1 MIAPSASAMNPRV
14 WIVEVAPW
22 IAADVSSESTAYPS
36 RSNASMNVRTS
47 LAGMLHTCGAPATR
61 FVARAVNDLA
71 PAVIGWTLL
80 IVQTIVASISG
91 LTKEGPNMPQAA
103 MLTWLLVGASL
114 LGVALRVTIPPTAW
128 LGLIGLLH
136 ASRAMRP
143 TPGVLLM
150 WLILWG
156 TLVIVRREFV
166 PIPGVAFFV
175 IMGLEAVVMTLPFA
189 ADRLAG
195 VRLVGVA
202 STLVFPMAL
211 VSIEFLRSRFLP
223 EATWGSIAYTQYGD
237 LPLMQIAAFVGIWG
251 ITFLVGWVASTF
263 DMAWSRNFDLNLV
276 RMPVLTCLT
285 VVGVVF
291 VGGSMRLAFAP
302 TDRASIR
309 TAMLNRPVDLF
320 APGEMTQ
327 IAEGRVS
334 PDERPRLAEKLTR
347 LHDWF
352 LEGSRRE
359 ARAGA
364 RLIVWPEQNLLIF
377 NEDEPAFLARAQ
389 RLAGDEQIY
398 LGMGLGTVHVGDKQ
412 PFENKLI
419 LIDPSGRILVSYLKT
434 HPVPGWE
441 AGIMRLGDG
450 RVPVVATRDGRMAA
464 AVCYDADFPEFIR
477 QAGQAHADVLIV
489 PANEWKAIKN
499 IHVQMA
505 AFRAIENGVSLVR
518 PAASGLS
525 TAFDPWGRVLAV
537 GDFFAVGDRTVTA
550 QVPVGGVRNPLR

>member
-1 MIAPSASAMNPRV
+1 
-14 WIVEVAPW
+14 
-22 IAADVSSESTAYPS
+22 
-36 RSNASMNVRTS
+36 
-47 LAGMLHTCGAPATR
+47 
-61 FVARAVNDLA
+61 
-71 PAVIGWTLL
+71 
-80 IVQTIVASISG
+80 
-91 LTKEGPNMPQAA
+91 MPQAA

-143 TPGVLLM
+143 TPSLLLV
-150 WLILWG
+150 WLTLWG
-156 TLVIVRREFV
+156 TLVIVRREFM

-195 VRLVGVA
+195 VRLGGVA

-223 EATWGSIAYTQYGD
+223 GATWGSIAYTQYRN

-251 ITFLVGWVASTF
+251 ITFLIGWAASTF

-276 RMPVLTCLT
+276 RTPVLTCVGVL
-285 VVGVVF
+285 GVVF
-291 VGGSMRLAFAP
+291 VGGSIRLAFAP

-309 TAMLNRPVDLF
+309 TAMINRPVDLF

-334 PDERPRLAEKLTR
+334 TDERPRLAEKLTR

-352 LEGSRRE
+352 LDGSRRE

-364 RLIVWPEQNLLIF
+364 RFIAWPEQNLLIF
-377 NEDEPAFLARAQ
+377 KEDEPAFLARAQ

-441 AGIMRLGDG
+441 AGIMRPGDG
-450 RVPVVATRDGRMAA
+450 RVPVVATRDARMAA

-477 QAGQAHADVLIV
+477 QAGQAHADVLLV

-525 TAFDPWGRVLAV
+525 SAFDPWGRVLAV
-537 GDFFAVGDRTVTA
+537 GDFFSVSDRTVTA
-550 QVPVGGVRNPLR
+550 QVPLGGVGTLYARTGDLFAWLCVTGVVGAIAIATRVGA

>member
-1 MIAPSASAMNPRV
+1 
-14 WIVEVAPW
+14 
-22 IAADVSSESTAYPS
+22 
-36 RSNASMNVRTS
+36 
-47 LAGMLHTCGAPATR
+47 
-61 FVARAVNDLA
+61 
-71 PAVIGWTLL
+71 
-80 IVQTIVASISG
+80 
-91 LTKEGPNMPQAA
+91 MPQAA
-103 MLTWLLVGASL
+103 SLTWLLVGASL
-114 LGVALRVTIPPTAW
+114 LGVALRVTIPPAAW
-128 LGLIGLLH
+128 LGSIGVLH

-143 TPGVLLM
+143 TPGLLLV
-150 WLILWG
+150 WLTLWI
-156 TLVIVRREFV
+156 TLVIVRREVV

-175 IMGLEAVVMTLPFA
+175 VMGLEAVVLTLPFA

-195 VRLVGVA
+195 MRLGGVA

-211 VSIEFLRSRFLP
+211 VSMEFLRSRFLP
-223 EATWGSIAYTQYGD
+223 EATWGSIAYTQYGN

-251 ITFLVGWVASTF
+251 ITFLIAWVASTF
-263 DMAWSRNFDLNLV
+263 DLAWSRNFDLNLM
-276 RMPVLTCLT
+276 RMPALTCLA
-285 VVGVVF
+285 VLGVVF

-309 TAMLNRPVDLF
+309 TAMVNRPVDLF

-347 LHDWF
+347 LHGWF
-352 LEGSRRE
+352 LDGSRRE

-364 RLIVWPEQNLLIF
+364 RLIAWPEQNLLIF

-398 LGMGLGTVHVGDKQ
+398 LAMGLGTVHVGAKQ
-412 PFENKLI
+412 PFENKLV
-419 LIDPSGRILVSYLKT
+419 LIDPSGRILMSYLKT

-441 AGIMRLGDG
+441 AGIMRPGDG
-450 RVPVVATRDGRMAA
+450 RVPVVATADARIAA

-525 TAFDPWGRVLAV
+525 SAFDPWGRVLAV
-537 GDFFAVGDRTVTA
+537 GDFFAAGDRTVTA
-550 QVPVGGVRNPLR
+550 QVPVGGVRTLYARTGDLFAWLCVAGVVAAIGIATRVGA